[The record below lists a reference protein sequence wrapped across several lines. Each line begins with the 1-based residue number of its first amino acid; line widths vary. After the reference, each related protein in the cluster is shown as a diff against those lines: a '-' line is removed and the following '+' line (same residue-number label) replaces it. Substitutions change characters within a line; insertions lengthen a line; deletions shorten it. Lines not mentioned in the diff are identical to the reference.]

1 MKDTGRETQKKLKQS
16 FAQRLSNY
24 LLAGVLITAPVTI
37 TLWLAWKAITF
48 VDNQV
53 TPLIPANW
61 NPEHYLPFGVPGLGL
76 VVIIVGL
83 TLVGFLTAGY
93 IGRLLMRTSEGVV
106 KRLPVVRSI
115 YSWTKQVFETV
126 LSKNSSAFN
135 EVVLVEYPHK
145 GSWAIGFIT
154 GRTKGEVQSV
164 TDDTVINVF
173 VPATPNPTTGFLL
186 FIPEQ
191 DVHHLDMTVEEGI
204 KLVISGGILSPSE
217 IKKLTQEEKQ
227 KKAVEEEQA
236 SHKPSMLM
244 RLRNYFF
251 AGMLV
256 TAPIGLTFWLAW
268 EIIIFIDNWVR
279 PYIPLKWNP
288 ESYLPFAIPGLGLF
302 FIFLTLTL
310 IGFLTAGIVGKTLL
324 RISEHLLDQMPVI
337 RTVYGAV
344 KQIIETIFQKH
355 SNAFREVVLFQYPR
369 PGSWALGFYTGD
381 SNRLIRNISEDESI
395 NVFLPTTPNPTSGF
409 LLFVPRRETRIL
421 SMTVE
426 EGIKMVVS
434 GGIVTPEDHRVGHE
448 HDLEEQEAAERED
461 EVISENTGPENTGPE
476 NTGPEN
482 TGPENTEHDQ
492 KAAS

>member
-1 MKDTGRETQKKLKQS
+1 MKDKGVKAIHKSKQS

-53 TPLIPANW
+53 TPLIPLKW
-61 NPEHYLPFGVPGLGL
+61 NPENYLPFGVPGLGL
-76 VVIIVGL
+76 VVIVVGL
-83 TLVGFLTAGY
+83 TLIGFLTAGY
-93 IGRLLMRTSEGVV
+93 IGRLLMRTSEIVV
-106 KRLPVVRSI
+106 KKLPIVRSV

-135 EVVLVEYPHK
+135 EVVLVEYPHL
-145 GSWAIGFIT
+145 GSWVVGFIT
-154 GRTKGEVQSV
+154 GRTKGEVQSL
-164 TDDTVINVF
+164 TSDTVINVF

-186 FIPEQ
+186 FIPKQ

-217 IKKLTQEEKQ
+217 IKKLTQEEKA
-227 KKAVEEEQA
+227 KKASEEA
-236 SHKPSMLM
+236 LAHHKPSLLM
-244 RLRNYFF
+244 KLRNYFF
-251 AGMLV
+251 GGMLV

-268 EIIIFIDNWVR
+268 EIIIFIDDWVR

-288 ESYLPFAIPGLGLF
+288 ETYLPFALPGLGLF
-302 FIFLTLTL
+302 FIFVTLTL
-310 IGFLTAGIVGKTLL
+310 VGFLTAGIVGKTLL
-324 RISEHLLDQMPVI
+324 RISERLLDQMPVI
-337 RTVYGAV
+337 RSVYGAV
-344 KQIIETIFQKH
+344 KQIVETIFQNH

-381 SNRLIRNISEDESI
+381 SNRLIKDISQDESI
-395 NVFLPTTPNPTSGF
+395 NIFLPTTPNPTSGY
-409 LLFVPRRETRIL
+409 LLFVPRKETRML
-421 SMTVE
+421 TMTVE

-434 GGIVTPEDHRVGHE
+434 GGIVTPEYQVPD
-448 HDLEEQEAAERED
+448 EEQEKLIEQPTISDAKTDERDKDLE
-461 EVISENTGPENTGPE
+461 S
-476 NTGPEN
+476 
-482 TGPENTEHDQ
+482 Q